1 MPKLVQVRAVPD
13 AVHRTL
19 KVRATQQGKSLSS
32 YLREELR
39 RLAERPT
46 LEEVLAEIAR
56 DPPVIPDIP
65 VADMIRE
72 DRESH

>member
-1 MPKLVQVRAVPD
+1 MPKLVQVRGVPD

-19 KVRATQQGKSLSS
+19 KVRATRAGKSLTS

-39 RLAERPT
+39 RLAEQPT
-46 LEEVLAEIAR
+46 LDEVLARIASR
-56 DPPVIPDIP
+56 PPIIPDIP